1 MRRINPLIAF
11 AVLIAFTGLYQNWNA
26 ALTEA
31 WWFAVAGGMCLA
43 VLHFATPHAK
53 TAFGALGAILLM
65 LALFDTP
72 IAMFA
77 DRSMFSGL
85 ACGLL
90 AGLCLGYVV
99 KAARK
104 RQ

>member
-1 MRRINPLIAF
+1 MIAF
-11 AVLIAFTGLYQNWNA
+11 AVLITIVGLYQNWSTA
-26 ALTEA
+26 FTQA

-43 VLHFATPHAK
+43 VLHFTTPHAR
-53 TAFGALGAILLM
+53 TAFGSLGAILLV

-72 IAMFA
+72 IATFG

-90 AGLCLGYVV
+90 AGLCVGCVV
-99 KAARK
+99 KAARR